1 MKHFFFIFWR
11 KFLIKKHKKTE
22 KNQKKFFRGRPASW
36 KRSPDALN
44 LFPDAISE
52 GFLSSFYCR
61 WNAFKNFA
69 VRLPGRF
76 RGRFSEMRFVS
87 RNRFWI
93 HKSAS
98 FYWISWGRACQ
109 NWCRIVI
116 FRDRH
121 FPKKCQKIKILK
133 NEISEIFSN
142 FQLKNMK
149 KRRKIKNF
157 FPRPSGELKA
167 LAGRA
172 KFIPGCD

>member
-1 MKHFFFIFWR
+1 M
-11 KFLIKKHKKTE
+11 KFLKIFQIFNWKTWKNKEKTKKI
-22 KNQKKFFRGRPASW
+22 FRGRPASW

-52 GFLSSFYCR
+52 GFLSSSYCR
-61 WNAFKNFA
+61 WNAFKI
-69 VRLPGRF
+69 LPSGFGWGSGR
-76 RGRFSEMRFVS
+76 RPAGVGRRFSGVCFVS
-87 RNRFWI
+87 ENWFWI

-133 NEISEIFSN
+133 NEISENFSN
-142 FQLKNMK
+142 F
-149 KRRKIKNF
+149 
-157 FPRPSGELKA
+157 
-167 LAGRA
+167 
-172 KFIPGCD
+172 